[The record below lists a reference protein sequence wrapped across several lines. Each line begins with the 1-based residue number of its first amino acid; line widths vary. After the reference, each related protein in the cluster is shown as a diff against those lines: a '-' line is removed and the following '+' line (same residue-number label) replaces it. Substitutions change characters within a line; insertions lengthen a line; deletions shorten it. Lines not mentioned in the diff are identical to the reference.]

1 MSGSEKKLSFWE
13 LMIIGIGQLIGSG
26 IMVLLCIAMGMT
38 GKGVAFSFIVAAV
51 IVIIPLIAMAA
62 LGSAIPNSGGMYVY
76 VRDLIGK
83 KTGFFYVT
91 LLVFGQFILAQY
103 AIGVGEYAKELWSN
117 VNVGLISMGVMTF
130 VFIVNLI
137 GLKTSVLLQRFV
149 VVILVGSLLAFVI
162 YGFPQVKD
170 VGSFF
175 QASNILPN
183 GLRSFLAASV
193 LVRFALIGSEFLS
206 EFGGDA
212 KNPGRDIPIAMILST
227 VCVAVLYV
235 LIAIVAAGVLPIDE
249 VAFKTLG
256 VVAKKILPTW
266 MYFVFMIGGGMFA
279 LISSLNAVFA
289 WATKGIKQA
298 IKDGWL
304 PEKLAEE
311 NKRFGTAHWLLLMY
325 YLVGMYP
332 ILIGQEIKTI
342 SVIGTNIGLIFSGF
356 PVVAIMFLAKKRPK
370 EYENAQFKLPKWA
383 MYTIPAI
390 SMCIYVIGVLSSWD
404 YLKSQG
410 AITPI
415 IVFCIIV
422 AAYTWI
428 REPYV
433 KNKQSLQKEE

>member
-149 VVILVGSLLAFVI
+149 VVILVGSLLVFVI

-183 GLRSFLAASV
+183 GLGSF
-193 LVRFALIGSEFLS
+193 
-206 EFGGDA
+206 
-212 KNPGRDIPIAMILST
+212 
-227 VCVAVLYV
+227 VAVLYV